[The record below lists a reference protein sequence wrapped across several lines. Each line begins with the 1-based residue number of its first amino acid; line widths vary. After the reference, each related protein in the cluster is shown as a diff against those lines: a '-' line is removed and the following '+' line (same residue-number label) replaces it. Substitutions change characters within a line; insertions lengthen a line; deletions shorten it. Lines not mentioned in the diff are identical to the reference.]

1 MRFASVGDAA
11 RAVIKI
17 VQAGPKALCRCEM
30 LNADGIEATNKMYDT
45 DLGESYGVYISLAGR
60 RPRRAYVFETV
71 LSAQPR
77 SRPSSW
83 SSVARLPVPASS
95 ILTSASR

>member
-30 LNADGIEATNKMYDT
+30 LNADGIDATNKMYKT
-45 DLGESYGVYISLAGR
+45 DLSESH
-60 RPRRAYVFETV
+60 
-71 LSAQPR
+71 
-77 SRPSSW
+77 PSC
-83 SSVARLPVPASS
+83 L
-95 ILTSASR
+95 